1 MQPFVS
7 ESRPTEITVMV
18 VIVAVLMLSPPILD
32 LWVASDNL
40 WYLPYGVWLGI
51 ITLSYL
57 LQWILRKHAV

>member
-18 VIVAVLMLSPPILD
+18 VIVALLILSPPILD
-32 LWVASDNL
+32 LWGASDSP

-51 ITLSYL
+51 IALSYL
-57 LQWILRKHAV
+57 LQWILRRYAV